1 MKDIVYVKLVTCT
14 KFNNKNTATVNTT
27 LTLKKSSNKK
37 NKTSKNMESGYWSLK
52 HITMNGAGLLT
63 SLLMT
68 QMINSTERW
77 QLN

>member
-27 LTLKKSSNKK
+27 LTLKKSS
-37 NKTSKNMESGYWSLK
+37 S
-52 HITMNGAGLLT
+52 AGLLT

-68 QMINSTERW
+68 QMIYSTERW